1 MYKKPERIY
10 SAPSIRSYQANFSLF
25 VKTKPEI
32 SVPRGNGVSFHV
44 EYPLDR
50 IGRTN
55 SMKSIRHLKLCVLLL
70 LLIIFIGVTG
80 YMTIEH
86 WGFLDALYMT
96 VTTFTTVGYSEVH
109 KVSDSGRMFTIFF
122 IIIGVMYFLYIAG
135 VIVQFMVE
143 GQIRT
148 ILGRRSLDKKIDR
161 LKNHYIVCGYG
172 RIGKT
177 LCTMLKRKAV
187 DLVVIEKNQDLIPV
201 MVEDKTIYISGDAG
215 DETNLIKAGIRHAK
229 GLIAV
234 LATDTDNVFL
244 VLTARQLNPDLY
256 IMANAS
262 HNESKPK
269 LLAAGANRVE
279 LPYDMGA
286 VSMAQRIIR
295 PTVTNFLNLAL
306 AQKRKDIQMEEIPVS
321 PSSELVNV
329 MLKDSGIRQ
338 QFNLIIIAIKKSDDS
353 MLFNPS
359 FEAVIESGDT
369 VIAVGQEENLKKLE
383 KILNPTDR

>member
-1 MYKKPERIY
+1 MMIEGWDFLDAMYMTVITLTTVGYGEVH
-10 SAPSIRSYQANFSLF
+10 A
-25 VKTKPEI
+25 
-32 SVPRGNGVSFHV
+32 VS
-44 EYPLDR
+44 R
-50 IGRTN
+50 IGQIYT
-55 SMKSIRHLKLCVLLL
+55 IFL
-70 LLIIFIGVTG
+70 IFIGV
-80 YMTIEH
+80 
-86 WGFLDALYMT
+86 A
-96 VTTFTTVGYSEVH
+96 
-109 KVSDSGRMFTIFF
+109 F
-122 IIIGVMYFLYIAG
+122 ILFVAG
-135 VIVQFMVE
+135 SVVQFMVE
-143 GQIRT
+143 GRIRT

-177 LCTMLKRKAV
+177 LCTILKRKAV
-187 DLVVIEKNQDLIPV
+187 DLVVIEKDKDIIPI
-201 MVEDKTIYISGDAG
+201 MVENKIFYISGDAG

-262 HNESKPK
+262 RNESKPK

-338 QFNLIIIAIKKSDDS
+338 QFNLIIIAVKKPDDS

-383 KILNPTDR
+383 KILNPTNR

>member
-1 MYKKPERIY
+1 
-10 SAPSIRSYQANFSLF
+10 
-25 VKTKPEI
+25 
-32 SVPRGNGVSFHV
+32 
-44 EYPLDR
+44 
-50 IGRTN
+50 
-55 SMKSIRHLKLCVLLL
+55 MKSIRHLQFCIL
-70 LLIIFIGVTG
+70 LLILVILLGVSG
-80 YMTIEH
+80 YMTIED
-86 WGFLDALYMT
+86 WDFLDALYMT
-96 VTTFTTVGYSEVH
+96 VTTLTTVGYGEVH
-109 KVSDSGRMFTIFF
+109 EVSNLGRIFTISF
-122 IIIGVMYFLYIAG
+122 IIIGVVYFLYIAG
-135 VIVQFMVE
+135 AVVQFMVE

-177 LCTMLKRKAV
+177 LCTILKRKAV
-187 DLVVIEKNQDLIPV
+187 DLVVIEKDQDLIPV
-201 MVEDKTIYISGDAG
+201 MVEDKIFYISGDAG
-215 DETNLIKAGIRHAK
+215 DENNLIKAGIQRAK

-295 PTVTNFLNLAL
+295 PTVTNFLNLAF

-338 QFNLIIIAIKKSDDS
+338 QFNLIIIAVKKSDDS

-383 KILNPTDR
+383 KILNPTNR

>member
-1 MYKKPERIY
+1 ME
-10 SAPSIRSYQANFSLF
+10 SIRQ
-25 VKTKPEI
+25 
-32 SVPRGNGVSFHV
+32 
-44 EYPLDR
+44 
-50 IGRTN
+50 
-55 SMKSIRHLKLCVLLL
+55 LKLCVLLL
-70 LLIIFIGVTG
+70 LLIILIGVTG

-96 VTTFTTVGYSEVH
+96 VTTFTTVGYREVH
-109 KVSDSGRMFTIFF
+109 EVSDSGRMFTIFF

-187 DLVVIEKNQDLIPV
+187 DLVVIEKDQDLIPV
-201 MVEDKTIYISGDAG
+201 MVEDKIFYISGDAG

-262 HNESKPK
+262 RNESKPK

-321 PSSELVNV
+321 PSSDLVNV

-338 QFNLIIIAIKKSDDS
+338 QFNLIIIAVKKSDDS

-383 KILNPTDR
+383 KILNPTNR

>member
-1 MYKKPERIY
+1 
-10 SAPSIRSYQANFSLF
+10 
-25 VKTKPEI
+25 
-32 SVPRGNGVSFHV
+32 
-44 EYPLDR
+44 
-50 IGRTN
+50 
-55 SMKSIRHLKLCVLLL
+55 MKSIRHLKLCVLLL
-70 LLIIFIGVTG
+70 LLVILIGVTG

-109 KVSDSGRMFTIFF
+109 EVSDLGRMFTIFF

-177 LCTMLKRKAV
+177 LCTILKRKAV
-187 DLVVIEKNQDLIPV
+187 DLVVIEKDQDIIPV
-201 MVEDKTIYISGDAG
+201 MVENKIIYISGDAG

-338 QFNLIIIAIKKSDDS
+338 QFNLIIIAVKKPDDS

-383 KILNPTDR
+383 KILNPTNR

>member
-1 MYKKPERIY
+1 
-10 SAPSIRSYQANFSLF
+10 
-25 VKTKPEI
+25 
-32 SVPRGNGVSFHV
+32 
-44 EYPLDR
+44 
-50 IGRTN
+50 
-55 SMKSIRHLKLCVLLL
+55 MKSVRHLKFCILLMILVIL
-70 LLIIFIGVTG
+70 LGVSG
-80 YMTIEH
+80 YMSIED
-86 WGFLDALYMT
+86 WDFLDALYMA
-96 VTTFTTVGYSEVH
+96 VTTLTTVGYSEVH
-109 KVSDSGRMFTIFF
+109 ELSTLGRIFTIFF
-122 IIIGVMYFLYIAG
+122 IIIGVVYFLYIAG
-135 VIVQFMVE
+135 AVVQFMVE

-187 DLVVIEKNQDLIPV
+187 DLVVIEKDKDLIPV
-201 MVEDKTIYISGDAG
+201 MVENKVFYISGDAG
-215 DETNLIKAGIRHAK
+215 DETNLIKAGIQHAK

-234 LATDTDNVFL
+234 LASDTDNVFL
-244 VLTARQLNPDLY
+244 VLTARQLNPDIY

-269 LLAAGANRVE
+269 LIAAGANRVE

-295 PTVTNFLNLAL
+295 PTVTNFLNLAF

-338 QFNLIIIAIKKSDDS
+338 RFNLIIIAIKKSDDS

-369 VIAVGQEENLKKLE
+369 VIAVGEEENLKKLE
-383 KILNPTDR
+383 KILNPSVR

>member
-1 MYKKPERIY
+1 
-10 SAPSIRSYQANFSLF
+10 
-25 VKTKPEI
+25 
-32 SVPRGNGVSFHV
+32 
-44 EYPLDR
+44 
-50 IGRTN
+50 
-55 SMKSIRHLKLCVLLL
+55 MKSIRHLKLCTL
-70 LLIIFIGVTG
+70 LLILVILFGVSG
-80 YMTIEH
+80 YMTIER
-86 WGFLDALYMT
+86 WNFLDALYMS
-96 VTTFTTVGYSEVH
+96 VTTLTTVGYGEVH
-109 KVSDSGRMFTIFF
+109 ELSNLGRIFTILF
-122 IIIGVMYFLYIAG
+122 IIIGVVYFLYIAG
-135 VIVQFMVE
+135 AVVQFMVE

-177 LCTMLKRKAV
+177 LCMMLKRKAV
-187 DLVVIEKNQDLIPV
+187 DLVVIEKDQDLIPV
-201 MVEDKTIYISGDAG
+201 MVEDKIFYISGDAG
-215 DETNLIKAGIRHAK
+215 DESNLIKAGIQHAK

-262 HNESKPK
+262 RNESKPK

-295 PTVTNFLNLAL
+295 PTVTNFLDLAF

-321 PSSELVNV
+321 LSSKLVNV

-369 VIAVGQEENLKKLE
+369 VIAVGQEENLKNLE

>member
-1 MYKKPERIY
+1 M
-10 SAPSIRSYQANFSLF
+10 SI
-25 VKTKPEI
+25 E
-32 SVPRGNGVSFHV
+32 GW
-44 EYPLDR
+44 D
-50 IGRTN
+50 
-55 SMKSIRHLKLCVLLL
+55 
-70 LLIIFIGVTG
+70 
-80 YMTIEH
+80 
-86 WGFLDALYMT
+86 FLDALYMT
-96 VTTFTTVGYSEVH
+96 VTTLTTVGYGEVH
-109 KVSDSGRMFTIFF
+109 EVSNLGRIFTIFF
-122 IIIGVMYFLYIAG
+122 IIIGVVYFLYMAG
-135 VIVQFMVE
+135 AVVQFMVE

-187 DLVVIEKNQDLIPV
+187 DLVVIEKDKDLIPV
-201 MVEDKTIYISGDAG
+201 MVENKIFYISGDAG

-244 VLTARQLNPDLY
+244 VLTARQLNPDIY

-269 LLAAGANRVE
+269 LIAAGANRVE

-295 PTVTNFLNLAL
+295 PTVTNFLNLAF

-338 QFNLIIIAIKKSDDS
+338 RFNLIIIAIKKSDDS

-369 VIAVGQEENLKKLE
+369 VIAVGEEENLKKLE
-383 KILNPTDR
+383 KILNPCVR

>member
-1 MYKKPERIY
+1 MILV
-10 SAPSIRSYQANFSLF
+10 ILL
-25 VKTKPEI
+25 
-32 SVPRGNGVSFHV
+32 GVS
-44 EYPLDR
+44 
-50 IGRTN
+50 
-55 SMKSIRHLKLCVLLL
+55 
-70 LLIIFIGVTG
+70 G
-80 YMTIEH
+80 YMSIED
-86 WGFLDALYMT
+86 WDFLDALYMA
-96 VTTFTTVGYSEVH
+96 VTTLTTVGYSEVH
-109 KVSDSGRMFTIFF
+109 ELSTLGRIFTIFF
-122 IIIGVMYFLYIAG
+122 IIIGVVYFLYIAG
-135 VIVQFMVE
+135 AVVQFMVE

-187 DLVVIEKNQDLIPV
+187 DLVVIEKDKDLIPV
-201 MVEDKTIYISGDAG
+201 MVENKIFYISGDAG
-215 DETNLIKAGIRHAK
+215 DEANLIKAGIRHAK

-244 VLTARQLNPDLY
+244 VLTARQLNPDIY

-269 LLAAGANRVE
+269 LIAAGANRVE

-295 PTVTNFLNLAL
+295 PTVTNFLNLAF

-338 QFNLIIIAIKKSDDS
+338 RFNLIIIAIKKSDDS

-369 VIAVGQEENLKKLE
+369 VIAVGEEENLKKLE
-383 KILNPTDR
+383 KILNPFVR

>member
-1 MYKKPERIY
+1 
-10 SAPSIRSYQANFSLF
+10 
-25 VKTKPEI
+25 
-32 SVPRGNGVSFHV
+32 
-44 EYPLDR
+44 
-50 IGRTN
+50 
-55 SMKSIRHLKLCVLLL
+55 MKSIRQLKLCVLLL
-70 LLIIFIGVTG
+70 LLIILIGVTG

-109 KVSDSGRMFTIFF
+109 EVSDLGRMFTIFF

-187 DLVVIEKNQDLIPV
+187 DLVVIEKDQDLIPV
-201 MVEDKTIYISGDAG
+201 MVEDKIFYISGDAG
-215 DETNLIKAGIRHAK
+215 DESNLIKAGIQHAK

-262 HNESKPK
+262 RNESKPK

-306 AQKRKDIQMEEIPVS
+306 AQRRKDIQMEEIPVS

-338 QFNLIIIAIKKSDDS
+338 QFNLIIIAVKKPDDS

-383 KILNPTDR
+383 KILNPTNR

>member
-1 MYKKPERIY
+1 
-10 SAPSIRSYQANFSLF
+10 
-25 VKTKPEI
+25 
-32 SVPRGNGVSFHV
+32 
-44 EYPLDR
+44 
-50 IGRTN
+50 
-55 SMKSIRHLKLCVLLL
+55 MKSIRHLKFCILLL
-70 LLIIFIGVTG
+70 LLVILLGVSG
-80 YMTIEH
+80 YMTIER
-86 WGFLDALYMT
+86 WDFLDALYMA
-96 VTTFTTVGYSEVH
+96 VTTLTTVGYSEVH
-109 KVSDSGRMFTIFF
+109 EVSDPGRIFTIFF
-122 IIIGVMYFLYIAG
+122 IIIGVVYFLYMAG
-135 VIVQFMVE
+135 AVVQFMVE

-177 LCTMLKRKAV
+177 LCTMLKKKAV
-187 DLVVIEKNQDLIPV
+187 DLVVIEKDKDLIPV
-201 MVEDKTIYISGDAG
+201 MVENKIFYISGDAG

-244 VLTARQLNPDLY
+244 VLTARQLNPDIY

-269 LLAAGANRVE
+269 LIAAGANRVE

-295 PTVTNFLNLAL
+295 PTVTNFLNLAF

-321 PSSELVNV
+321 PSSGLVNV

-338 QFNLIIIAIKKSDDS
+338 RFNLIIIAIKKSDDS

-369 VIAVGQEENLKKLE
+369 VIAVGEEENLKKLE
-383 KILNPTDR
+383 KILNPSIR

>member
-1 MYKKPERIY
+1 
-10 SAPSIRSYQANFSLF
+10 
-25 VKTKPEI
+25 
-32 SVPRGNGVSFHV
+32 
-44 EYPLDR
+44 
-50 IGRTN
+50 
-55 SMKSIRHLKLCVLLL
+55 MKSIRHLKFCIL
-70 LLIIFIGVTG
+70 LLILVILLGVSG
-80 YMTIEH
+80 YMSIER
-86 WGFLDALYMT
+86 WDFLDALYMA
-96 VTTFTTVGYSEVH
+96 VTTLTTVGYNEVH
-109 KVSDSGRMFTIFF
+109 ELTNPGRIFTIFF
-122 IIIGVMYFLYIAG
+122 IIIGVVYFLYIAG
-135 VIVQFMVE
+135 AVVQFMVE

-161 LKNHYIVCGYG
+161 LKNHYVVCGYG

-187 DLVVIEKNQDLIPV
+187 DLVVIEKDKDLIPV
-201 MVEDKTIYISGDAG
+201 MVENKVFYISGDAG

-244 VLTARQLNPDLY
+244 VLTARQLNPDIF

-269 LLAAGANRVE
+269 LIAAGANRVE

-295 PTVTNFLNLAL
+295 PTVTNFLNLAF

-321 PSSELVNV
+321 PSSELVTV

-338 QFNLIIIAIKKSDDS
+338 RFNLIIIAIKKSDDS

-369 VIAVGQEENLKKLE
+369 VIAVGEEENLKKLE
-383 KILNPTDR
+383 KILNPSAR

>member
-1 MYKKPERIY
+1 
-10 SAPSIRSYQANFSLF
+10 
-25 VKTKPEI
+25 
-32 SVPRGNGVSFHV
+32 
-44 EYPLDR
+44 
-50 IGRTN
+50 
-55 SMKSIRHLKLCVLLL
+55 MKSIRHLKYCIL
-70 LLIIFIGVTG
+70 LLILVIFLGVGG
-80 YMTIEH
+80 YMSIEG
-86 WGFLDALYMT
+86 WNFLDALYMA
-96 VTTFTTVGYSEVH
+96 VTTLTTVGYGEVH
-109 KVSDSGRMFTIFF
+109 EVSDPGRIFTIFF
-122 IIIGVMYFLYIAG
+122 IIIGVVYFLYMAG
-135 VIVQFMVE
+135 AVVQFMVE

-177 LCTMLKRKAV
+177 LCTMLKKKAV
-187 DLVVIEKNQDLIPV
+187 DLVVIEKDKDLIPV
-201 MVEDKTIYISGDAG
+201 MVENKIFYISGDAG

-244 VLTARQLNPDLY
+244 VLTARQLNPDIY

-269 LLAAGANRVE
+269 LIAAGANRVE

-295 PTVTNFLNLAL
+295 PTVTNFLNLAF

-321 PSSELVNV
+321 PSSGLVNV

-338 QFNLIIIAIKKSDDS
+338 RFNLIIIAIKKSDDS

-369 VIAVGQEENLKKLE
+369 VIAVGEEENLKNLE
-383 KILNPTDR
+383 KILNPSVR

>member
-1 MYKKPERIY
+1 
-10 SAPSIRSYQANFSLF
+10 
-25 VKTKPEI
+25 
-32 SVPRGNGVSFHV
+32 
-44 EYPLDR
+44 
-50 IGRTN
+50 
-55 SMKSIRHLKLCVLLL
+55 MKSIRHLKFCIL
-70 LLIIFIGVTG
+70 LLILVILLGVSG
-80 YMTIEH
+80 YMSIER
-86 WGFLDALYMT
+86 WDFLDALYMA
-96 VTTFTTVGYSEVH
+96 VTTLTTVGYNEVH
-109 KVSDSGRMFTIFF
+109 ELTNPGRIFTIFF
-122 IIIGVMYFLYIAG
+122 IIIGVVYFLYIAG
-135 VIVQFMVE
+135 AVVQFMVE

-187 DLVVIEKNQDLIPV
+187 DLVVIEKDKDLIPV
-201 MVEDKTIYISGDAG
+201 MVENKVFYISGDAG

-244 VLTARQLNPDLY
+244 VLTARQLNPDIF

-269 LLAAGANRVE
+269 LIAAGANRVE

-295 PTVTNFLNLAL
+295 PTVTNFLNLAF

-321 PSSELVNV
+321 PSSELVTV

-338 QFNLIIIAIKKSDDS
+338 RFNLIIIAIKKSDDS

-369 VIAVGQEENLKKLE
+369 VIAVGEEENLKKLE
-383 KILNPTDR
+383 KILNPSAR

>member
-1 MYKKPERIY
+1 
-10 SAPSIRSYQANFSLF
+10 
-25 VKTKPEI
+25 
-32 SVPRGNGVSFHV
+32 
-44 EYPLDR
+44 
-50 IGRTN
+50 
-55 SMKSIRHLKLCVLLL
+55 MKSIRHLKFCVLLL
-70 LLIIFIGVTG
+70 ILVILFGVSG
-80 YMTIEH
+80 YMSIEH
-86 WGFLDALYMT
+86 WDFLDALYMA
-96 VTTFTTVGYSEVH
+96 VTTLTTVGYGEVH
-109 KVSDSGRMFTIFF
+109 ELSNPGRIFTIFF
-122 IIIGVMYFLYIAG
+122 IIIGVVYFLYIAG
-135 VIVQFMVE
+135 AVVQFMVE

-172 RIGKT
+172 RIGKI
-177 LCTMLKRKAV
+177 LCAMLKKKAV
-187 DLVVIEKNQDLIPV
+187 DLVVIEKDKDLIPV
-201 MVEDKTIYISGDAG
+201 MVENKIFYIWGDAG

-244 VLTARQLNPDLY
+244 VLTARQLNPDIY

-269 LLAAGANRVE
+269 LIAAGANRVE

-295 PTVTNFLNLAL
+295 PTVTNFLNLAF

-321 PSSELVNV
+321 PSSELINV

-338 QFNLIIIAIKKSDDS
+338 RFNLIIIAIKKSDDS

-369 VIAVGQEENLKKLE
+369 VIAVGEEENLEKLE
-383 KILNPTDR
+383 KILNPSAR

>member
-1 MYKKPERIY
+1 
-10 SAPSIRSYQANFSLF
+10 
-25 VKTKPEI
+25 
-32 SVPRGNGVSFHV
+32 
-44 EYPLDR
+44 
-50 IGRTN
+50 
-55 SMKSIRHLKLCVLLL
+55 MKSIRHLKLCVLLL
-70 LLIIFIGVTG
+70 MFLILLGVSG
-80 YMTIEH
+80 YMSIEK
-86 WGFLDALYMT
+86 WDFLDALYMT
-96 VTTFTTVGYSEVH
+96 ITTLTTVGYGEVH
-109 KVSDSGRMFTIFF
+109 EVSQLGRVFTIVY
-122 IIIGVMYFLYIAG
+122 IIIGVVYFLYIAG
-135 VIVQFMVE
+135 AVIQFMVE

-177 LCTMLKRKAV
+177 LCTILKRKAV
-187 DLVVIEKNQDLIPV
+187 DLVVIEKDQDIIPV
-201 MVEDKTIYISGDAG
+201 MIEDKILYISGDAG
-215 DETNLIKAGIRHAK
+215 DEANLINAGIRNAK
-229 GLIAV
+229 GLVAV

-256 IMANAS
+256 IMANATR
-262 HNESKPK
+262 NESKPK

-306 AQKRKDIQMEEIPVS
+306 AHKHKDIQMEEIPVS
-321 PSSELVNV
+321 TSSELVNV

-338 QFNLIIIAIKKSDDS
+338 KFNLIIIAVKKPDDS

-369 VIAVGQEENLKKLE
+369 VIAVGQEENLKELE
-383 KILNPTDR
+383 KILNPINR

>member
-1 MYKKPERIY
+1 
-10 SAPSIRSYQANFSLF
+10 
-25 VKTKPEI
+25 
-32 SVPRGNGVSFHV
+32 
-44 EYPLDR
+44 
-50 IGRTN
+50 
-55 SMKSIRHLKLCVLLL
+55 
-70 LLIIFIGVTG
+70 
-80 YMTIEH
+80 MTIED
-86 WGFLDALYMT
+86 WDFLDALYMT
-96 VTTFTTVGYSEVH
+96 VTTLTTVGYGEVH
-109 KVSDSGRMFTIFF
+109 EVSNLGRIFTILF
-122 IIIGVMYFLYIAG
+122 IIIGVVYFLYIAG
-135 VIVQFMVE
+135 AVVQFTVE
-143 GQIRT
+143 GQIRA

-177 LCTMLKRKAV
+177 LCTILKRKAV
-187 DLVVIEKNQDLIPV
+187 DLVVIEKDQDVIPV
-201 MVEDKTIYISGDAG
+201 MVEDKIFYISGDAG
-215 DETNLIKAGIRHAK
+215 DETNLIKAGIQHAK

-244 VLTARQLNPDLY
+244 VLTARQLNPDIY

-262 HNESKPK
+262 RNESKPK

-295 PTVTNFLNLAL
+295 PTVTNFLNLAF

-321 PSSELVNV
+321 SSSELVNV

-338 QFNLIIIAIKKSDDS
+338 QFNLIIIAVKKSDDS

-369 VIAVGQEENLKKLE
+369 VIAVGQEENLKELE
-383 KILNPTDR
+383 KILNPTSR

>member
-1 MYKKPERIY
+1 
-10 SAPSIRSYQANFSLF
+10 
-25 VKTKPEI
+25 
-32 SVPRGNGVSFHV
+32 
-44 EYPLDR
+44 
-50 IGRTN
+50 
-55 SMKSIRHLKLCVLLL
+55 
-70 LLIIFIGVTG
+70 
-80 YMTIEH
+80 MTIED
-86 WGFLDALYMT
+86 WDFLDALYMT
-96 VTTFTTVGYSEVH
+96 VTTLTTVGYGEVH
-109 KVSDSGRMFTIFF
+109 EVSNLGRIFTILF
-122 IIIGVMYFLYIAG
+122 IIIGVVYFLYIAG
-135 VIVQFMVE
+135 AVVQFTVE

-177 LCTMLKRKAV
+177 LCTILKRKAV
-187 DLVVIEKNQDLIPV
+187 DLVVIEKDQDVIPV
-201 MVEDKTIYISGDAG
+201 MVEDKIFYISGDAG
-215 DETNLIKAGIRHAK
+215 DEANLIKAGIQHAK

-244 VLTARQLNPDLY
+244 VLTARQLNPDIY

-262 HNESKPK
+262 RNESKPK

-295 PTVTNFLNLAL
+295 PTVTNFLNLAF

-321 PSSELVNV
+321 SSSELVNV

-338 QFNLIIIAIKKSDDS
+338 QFNLIIIAVKKSDDS

-369 VIAVGQEENLKKLE
+369 VIAVGQEENLKELE
-383 KILNPTDR
+383 KILNPTSR

>member
-1 MYKKPERIY
+1 
-10 SAPSIRSYQANFSLF
+10 
-25 VKTKPEI
+25 
-32 SVPRGNGVSFHV
+32 
-44 EYPLDR
+44 
-50 IGRTN
+50 
-55 SMKSIRHLKLCVLLL
+55 MKSIRQLKLCVLLL
-70 LLIIFIGVTG
+70 LLIILIGVTG

-109 KVSDSGRMFTIFF
+109 EVSDLGRMFTIFF

-148 ILGRRSLDKKIDR
+148 ILGRRNLDKKIDR

-187 DLVVIEKNQDLIPV
+187 DLVVIEKDQDLIPV
-201 MVEDKTIYISGDAG
+201 MVEDKIFYISGDAG
-215 DETNLIKAGIRHAK
+215 DESNLIKAGIQHAK

-262 HNESKPK
+262 RNESKPK

-295 PTVTNFLNLAL
+295 PTVTNFLNLAF

-321 PSSELVNV
+321 SSSELVNV

-369 VIAVGQEENLKKLE
+369 VIAVGQEENLKELE
-383 KILNPTDR
+383 KILNPTSR